1 VILFASDKEMTLN
14 ELVENMELVRCQY
27 AINLD
32 GGGSSHLQ
40 MGSAVYKKSTRKN
53 ASWLL
58 IYLKE
63 EEKMPTVCLD
73 YGHGKS
79 TAGKRSPD
87 GTLLEYEFNRDVG
100 RRLKAILERHNVKVI
115 ETVEDDTDLALSS
128 RCGVANFYECDYFVS
143 IHANAHK
150 EEWTDASGWEIY
162 IIAKGG
168 QAEELAKRIHK
179 YSKELGLK
187 DRGIKVANFQ
197 VLRDTEMPAVLIEHG
212 FYTNKEECEKLKSD
226 SFRQKCAECDSKGI
240 LEQLGIE
247 YKELEEKVE
256 LKDKLVLT
264 IGKKAYTI
272 NGVEKTLET
281 APRIENGRTLVTV
294 APLKDLGL
302 TVEWDDKTKTI
313 TIWR

>member
-1 VILFASDKEMTLN
+1 
-14 ELVENMELVRCQY
+14 
-27 AINLD
+27 
-32 GGGSSHLQ
+32 

-58 IYLKE
+58 LYLKE
-63 EEKMPTVCLD
+63 EKKMPKVCLD
-73 YGHGKS
+73 YGHGAN

-100 RRLKAILERHNVKVI
+100 RRIKAILERHNVEVI
-115 ETVEDDTDLALSS
+115 ETVEDDTDLALVS

-150 EEWTDASGWEIY
+150 EEWTTASGWEIY
-162 IIAKGG
+162 VIAKGG

-247 YKELEEKVE
+247 YKEVEEKVE

-264 IGKKAYTI
+264 IDKKAYTI

-302 TVEWDDKTKTI
+302 TVEWDDKTRTI